1 MIHRPSILRA
11 AGLVSL
17 ATMVSRVLGLL
28 REISIAYLFGGEA
41 RTDAFFAAFRIP
53 NLLRDLFAEGALSA
67 AFVPTFT
74 ACYRRSGPEAAW
86 RLANTVINVLLVLL
100 GAFAL
105 ILVLAARP
113 FVYLVASGFDEQ
125 KAALAAQMVRIMSPF
140 LGAVALAAVLMG
152 VLNALGRF
160 FVPALAPA
168 MFNVGVIGCAWLLSA
183 PLERRGVDP
192 VVSLAVGALVGG
204 LGQLLLQVPA
214 VHRAG
219 LRWRPQID
227 WRDPALRR
235 VLTLMGPAAF
245 GLAAT
250 FVNVVVDTQMASY
263 FGDGPISYL
272 QYAFR
277 IWMLPVG
284 VFAVAL
290 ATANLARVS
299 HDAAEGDRQGL
310 ARSVSKSMR
319 LSLALTLP
327 ATAAFLT
334 LGEPIVSV
342 LYEHRKGVF
351 GPEDTRQVALA
362 LAAYAV
368 GLAGYAL
375 VKLLVPT
382 FYALGETWYPVRVA
396 AFVVAVKIGLNFLLA
411 YGLPTLGVPGLGFQ
425 GLALATGIAAWINA
439 LLLLRALRGRA
450 GPGVGEG
457 LGRCAL
463 RVALVS
469 APMGL
474 AVWLAHGAL
483 LGLLPEGRAWAETLA
498 LGLVVLLGLALTLGG
513 HLAAGVEEARELLG
527 RVWRRRS

>member
-1 MIHRPSILRA
+1 MIRRPSILRA

-17 ATMVSRVLGLL
+17 ATMMSRVLGLA
-28 REISIAYLFGGEA
+28 REITIAYLFGGEA

-74 ACYRRSGPEAAW
+74 ACYRRRGPEAAW
-86 RLANTVINVLLVLL
+86 RLANTVINVLLVIL

-105 ILVLAARP
+105 LLVLAARP
-113 FVYLVASGFDEQ
+113 FVYLVASGFDEG
-125 KAALAAQMVRIMSPF
+125 KAELAAQMVRIMSPF
-140 LGAVALAAVLMG
+140 LAAVALAAVLMG
-152 VLNALGRF
+152 ILNALGRF

-168 MFNVGVIGCAWLLSA
+168 MFNVGVIGCAWLLGG
-183 PLERRGVDP
+183 PLEERGIDP

-204 LGQLLLQVPA
+204 AGQFLLQIPA
-214 VHRAG
+214 VRRAG
-219 LRWRPQID
+219 LRWRPRID

-299 HDAAEGDRQGL
+299 HEAAEGDRQGL

-334 LGEPIVSV
+334 LGEPIVRL
-342 LYEHRKGVF
+342 LYEHRNGRF

-382 FYALGETWYPVRVA
+382 FYAIGETWYPVRVA
-396 AFVVAVKIGLNFLLA
+396 AFAVGTKIVLNFLLA
-411 YGLPTLGVPGLGFQ
+411 YGLPFLGLPGLGFQ
-425 GLALATGIAAWINA
+425 GLALATGLAAWVNA
-439 LLLLRALRGRA
+439 LLLLRALRGRLVS
-450 GPGVGEG
+450 GVGEG
-457 LGRCAL
+457 LGRTATG
-463 RVALVS
+463 VALV
-469 APMGL
+469 AAVMG
-474 AVWLAHGAL
+474 VVVKLAHDAL
-483 LGLLPEGRAWAETLA
+483 SGLLPAGNPWAEGLTLGLVII
-498 LGLVVLLGLALTLGG
+498 LGLVVTFAGLLAT
-513 HLAAGVEEARELLG
+513 GVREARELLERFG
-527 RVWRRRS
+527 RRRS

>member
-1 MIHRPSILRA
+1 
-11 AGLVSL
+11 
-17 ATMVSRVLGLL
+17 
-28 REISIAYLFGGEA
+28 
-41 RTDAFFAAFRIP
+41 
-53 NLLRDLFAEGALSA
+53 
-67 AFVPTFT
+67 
-74 ACYRRSGPEAAW
+74 
-86 RLANTVINVLLVLL
+86 
-100 GAFAL
+100 
-105 ILVLAARP
+105 
-113 FVYLVASGFDEQ
+113 
-125 KAALAAQMVRIMSPF
+125 
-140 LGAVALAAVLMG
+140 
-152 VLNALGRF
+152 
-160 FVPALAPA
+160 
-168 MFNVGVIGCAWLLSA
+168 
-183 PLERRGVDP
+183 
-192 VVSLAVGALVGG
+192 
-204 LGQLLLQVPA
+204 
-214 VHRAG
+214 
-219 LRWRPQID
+219 
-227 WRDPALRR
+227 
-235 VLTLMGPAAF
+235 MGPAAF

-299 HDAAEGDRQGL
+299 HDAAEGDRAGL

-334 LGEPIVSV
+334 LGGPIVSV
-342 LYEHRKGVF
+342 LYEHRNGAF

-382 FYALGETWYPVRVA
+382 FYAIGETWYPVRVA
-396 AFVVAVKIGLNFLLA
+396 ALVVAVKIGLNFLLA
-411 YGLPTLGVPGLGFQ
+411 YGVPTLGLPGLGFQ
-425 GLALATGIAAWINA
+425 GLALATGLAAWINA
-439 LLLLRALRGRA
+439 LLLLRTLRGRV

-463 RVALVS
+463 RVALV
-469 APMGL
+469 AAVMGA

-483 LGLLPEGRAWAETLA
+483 LDLLPEGKAWSEVLA
-498 LGLVVLLGLALTLGG
+498 LGLVILLGLALTFVG
-513 HLAAGVEEARELLG
+513 HLAAGVAEARELLEKL
-527 RVWRRRS
+527 WRRRT